1 MKSAFLTIFFILAVF
16 GVAEDKTKKE
26 TEAKE
31 SPKEQKQIP
40 IKITSD
46 KMKYHENG
54 FIVFF
59 TGNVNVDDGEMKVNC
74 DFMTVKLDKTRN
86 PTLII
91 CEKNVV
97 IRKEG
102 SVSNS
107 DRAEYFVPEEKI
119 TLTGNPKVVSTNAK
133 GEKQTFTGSKIDF
146 YRSSNVI
153 EATGSTFEL
162 PGSSTPKQKEKK
174 EKK

>member
-1 MKSAFLTIFFILAVF
+1 MKSVFLVLLLFIITANIT
-16 GVAEDKTKKE
+16 AEEKKPKETQKKE
-26 TEAKE
+26 
-31 SPKEQKQIP
+31 KQIP

-46 KMKYHENG
+46 KMKYHEDG

-174 EKK
+174 